1 MSYEEKKKESGSN
14 DNSERLSINLLR
26 YMWEASPLYF
36 KESYHTFF
44 RKLSILKTFSDN
56 DIRIFTT
63 FLHRREFET
72 NEVIFKYGD
81 SGYGFYF
88 IHSGSV
94 SIQEPSGEEI
104 VHLGKSKFFGELAL
118 LDEGHRRPA
127 SAIASEPT
135 VLLGLFKPDL
145 DKMLEIHPVLGAK
158 FVHEAAMVLSKKI
171 GHMTQ
176 EIMAL
181 KRKIEALEKKN

>member
-1 MSYEEKKKESGSN
+1 VSFEEKMNESGEDEKSK
-14 DNSERLSINLLR
+14 RLNISLLR

-44 RKLSILKTFSDN
+44 RNLSVLKSFSDN

-63 FLHRREFET
+63 YLHRREFET
-72 NEVIFKYGD
+72 NEAIFKYGD

-94 SIQEPSGEEI
+94 SIQEPGGEEI
-104 VHLGKSKFFGELAL
+104 VHLEKSKFFGELAL

-127 SAIASEPT
+127 TAIATTPT
-135 VLLGLFKPDL
+135 VLLGIFKPDL
-145 DKMLEIHPVLGAK
+145 DKMLESHPVLGAK
-158 FVHEAAMVLSKKI
+158 FVHESAMILANKI
-171 GHMTQ
+171 GHMTK

-181 KRKIEALEKKN
+181 RRKLEALEKKN

>member
-1 MSYEEKKKESGSN
+1 MSYEEKKKELGPN
-14 DNSERLSINLLR
+14 DNSERLNINLLR

-36 KESYHTFF
+36 KESYHTYF
-44 RKLSILKTFSDN
+44 RNLSILKTFSDN

-63 FLHRREFET
+63 YLHRREFEA
-72 NEVIFKYGD
+72 NEVVFKYGD

-88 IHSGSV
+88 ILSGAV
-94 SIQEPSGEEI
+94 SIQEPGGEEI
-104 VHLGKSKFFGELAL
+104 VQLTKGKFFGELAL

-127 SAIASEPT
+127 SAVASGPT
-135 VLLGLFKPDL
+135 ALLGLFKPDL
-145 DKMLEIHPVLGAK
+145 DKMLETHPVLGAK
-158 FVHEAAMVLSKKI
+158 FVHEAAMVLSNKI

-176 EIMAL
+176 EIMVL

>member
-1 MSYEEKKKESGSN
+1 MSFEEKMNVEGRDEKSQKLNIS
-14 DNSERLSINLLR
+14 LMR

-44 RKLSILKTFSDN
+44 RNLSVLKSFSDN

-63 FLHRREFET
+63 YLHRREFET

-81 SGYGFYF
+81 SGYGLYF

-94 SIQEPSGEEI
+94 SIQEPGGEEI
-104 VHLGKSKFFGELAL
+104 VDLDRSKFFGELAL

-127 SAIASEPT
+127 TALASSST
-135 VLLGLFKPDL
+135 VLLGIFKPDL
-145 DKMLEIHPVLGAK
+145 EKMLESHPVLGAK
-158 FVHEAAMVLSKKI
+158 FVHEASMILANKV
-171 GHMTQ
+171 GHMTN
-176 EIMAL
+176 EIMNL
-181 KRKIEALEKKN
+181 RRKIEALEKKN

>member
-1 MSYEEKKKESGSN
+1 MSYEENKKELGPK
-14 DNSERLSINLLR
+14 DNSERLNISLLR

-36 KESYHTFF
+36 KESYHTYF
-44 RKLSILKTFSDN
+44 RNLSILKTFSDN
-56 DIRIFTT
+56 DIRVFTT
-63 FLHRREFET
+63 YLHRREFET
-72 NEVIFKYGD
+72 DEVVFKYGD

-94 SIQEPSGEEI
+94 SIQEPTGEEI
-104 VHLGKSKFFGELAL
+104 VQLEKGKFFGELAL

-127 SAIASEPT
+127 FAIASGPT

-145 DKMLEIHPVLGAK
+145 DRMLETHPVLGAK
-158 FVHEAAMVLSKKI
+158 FIHEAALILSSKI
-171 GHMTQ
+171 GYMTQ
-176 EIMAL
+176 EIMLL